1 LFDFRLLQQNRPQ
14 AAVGE
19 CLVFRRCQGEKRTSG
34 GRAKM
39 ALMTDLV
46 DDLGIRS
53 CPAA

>member
-1 LFDFRLLQQNRPQ
+1 MSLIPPLS
-14 AAVGE
+14 
-19 CLVFRRCQGEKRTSG
+19 GEKRTSG